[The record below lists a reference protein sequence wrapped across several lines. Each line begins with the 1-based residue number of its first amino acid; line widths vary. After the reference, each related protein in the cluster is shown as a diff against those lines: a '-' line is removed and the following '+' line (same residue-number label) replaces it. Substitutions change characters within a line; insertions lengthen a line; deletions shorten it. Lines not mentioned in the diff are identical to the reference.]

1 MFYND
6 FSFEM
11 VDHQVLKLWK
21 ISKALKKMSLSTTYP
36 FSVIELG
43 CVLKKFSLAIF

>member
-11 VDHQVLKLWK
+11 VDHQVLELWK
-21 ISKALKKMSLSTTYP
+21 ISKTLRKMSLSITYP
-36 FSVIELG
+36 FSVIELRCG
-43 CVLKKFSLAIF
+43 FEKI

>member
-21 ISKALKKMSLSTTYP
+21 ISKALGKMSLSTTYP
-36 FSVIELG
+36 FSVIELRCG
-43 CVLKKFSLAIF
+43 FEKI